1 MKYKE
6 IGSKIKMKKY
16 ILENGKKFFAHP
28 VYKKYAANE
37 DGEIMNIRLRNVK
50 KGNLGNSGYLSFTMR
65 LSITKSKSY
74 LSHRFVYE
82 CFYGLIEKNKQINHI
97 NSIRLENR
105 LKNLEVVT
113 ASENIRKSAKNRK
126 FGCYRKNP
134 KRVTAINLFTKK
146 ETNFDSFYSVYKMLG
161 INPGQ
166 VSMICEGKKYC
177 KTATSKINGQ
187 KYFFK
192 YLD

>member
-1 MKYKE
+1 ME
-6 IGSKIKMKKY
+6 NY
-16 ILENGKKFFAHP
+16 ILANGKKFFIHP

-37 DGEIMNIRLRNVK
+37 DGEILHVKLRK
-50 KGNLGNSGYLSFTMR
+50 PRKGNLKNTGYLSFTIY
-65 LSITKSKSY
+65 LEKNKSKNY

-97 NSIRLENR
+97 NSIRVDNR

-134 KRVTAINLFTKK
+134 KRVTAVNLFTKK
-146 ETNFDSFYSVYKMLG
+146 ETNFDSFYSVKKILG

-166 VSMICEGKKYC
+166 VSMICSGVY

>member
-1 MKYKE
+1 ME
-6 IGSKIKMKKY
+6 NY
-16 ILENGKKFFAHP
+16 ILANGKKFFIHP

-37 DGEIMNIRLRNVK
+37 DGEILHVKLRK
-50 KGNLGNSGYLSFTMR
+50 PRKGYLINSGYLKFTTY
-65 LSITKSKSY
+65 LEKNKNKQY
-74 LSHRFVYE
+74 LSHRFVFE

-97 NSIRLENR
+97 NSVRVDNR

-134 KRVTAINLFTKK
+134 KRVTAVNLFTKK

>member
-1 MKYKE
+1 ME
-6 IGSKIKMKKY
+6 SY
-16 ILENGKKFFAHP
+16 ILANGKKFFIHP
-28 VYKKYAANE
+28 VYTKYAANE
-37 DGEIMNIRLRNVK
+37 DGEIINIRLRNIR
-50 KGNLGNSGYLSFTMR
+50 KGNLGNSGYLRF
-65 LSITKSKSY
+65 SIFLAKNRYKSY

-97 NSIRLENR
+97 NSIRLDNR
-105 LKNLEVVT
+105 LKNLELVT
-113 ASENIRKSAKNRK
+113 ASENMTKSAKNRK

-134 KRVTAINLFTKK
+134 KRVTAINLVTKK
-146 ETNFDSFYSVYKMLG
+146 GTNFDSFYSVYKMLG